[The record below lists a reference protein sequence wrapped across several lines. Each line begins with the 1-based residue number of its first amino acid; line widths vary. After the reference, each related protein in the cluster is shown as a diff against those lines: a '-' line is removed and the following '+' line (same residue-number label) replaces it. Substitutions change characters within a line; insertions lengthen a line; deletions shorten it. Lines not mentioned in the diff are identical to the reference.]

1 MFEVLTIG
9 SFLMVFIRKRSKKQ
23 VRKYTERYS
32 MHLKSPQ
39 SSQEPNTPPSAL
51 EVIDGVYWN
60 EQDMDVKES
69 STNSVV

>member
-1 MFEVLTIG
+1 
-9 SFLMVFIRKRSKKQ
+9 
-23 VRKYTERYS
+23 

-60 EQDMDVKES
+60 EQDTDVKES